1 MDQDAKRLEEG
12 LGGVAVKEGG
22 DGDRKDNSNHDHQKV
37 ISCSNGGDVINIH
50 HEDYGDQREERINV
64 EAKSDQRLLK
74 EDDHKEQAAEQQ
86 VIKQRSKRVAT
97 LDAFR
102 GLTIVARLVWIILIK
117 QY

>member
-37 ISCSNGGDVINIH
+37 SCSNGGDIINIH

-64 EAKSDQRLLK
+64 EAKSGQHLLK
-74 EDDHKEQAAEQQ
+74 EDDHKEQVAERQ

-102 GLTIVARLVWIILIK
+102 GLTIVVRLV
-117 QY
+117 